1 MSSLVS
7 LTKQSTLDAETATMF
22 LQMGIF
28 SRNHPFF
35 REFFQTLKNLKDAS
49 DVILFVSQL
58 TISIREKIIELFGQ
72 TGIQIPEE
80 QLRLFMETPIELF
93 ESFGM
98 SSMTTPPPPPQRGQ
112 TILQR
117 LLLLAVIGIV
127 ASVIFNYL
135 R

>member
-1 MSSLVS
+1 MGRF
-7 LTKQSTLDAETATMF
+7 F
-22 LQMGIF
+22 LAVRVQ
-28 SRNHPFF
+28 
-35 REFFQTLKNLKDAS
+35 
-49 DVILFVSQL
+49 
-58 TISIREKIIELFGQ
+58 
-72 TGIQIPEE
+72 
-80 QLRLFMETPIELF
+80 IELF